1 MVIILFH
8 LFRKKRKGGGK
19 VDTEKVVYILQRYK
33 DINREL
39 QLHNRIIKDI
49 EDNFYC
55 PLTSSINKVDSTEKT
70 ALSVPVEISK
80 ELKDL
85 QKQKGET
92 LIFKTE
98 VKRELDKLE
107 TLHKCIIY
115 DFYIDHKR
123 WEQIAQRLNYSV
135 RQCKNI
141 RAKALKI
148 LGRQFEYNK
157 ELKKFKVR

>member
-1 MVIILFH
+1 MIL
-8 LFRKKRKGGGK
+8 RIGGGK

-33 DINREL
+33 DINKEL
-39 QLHNRIIKDI
+39 QLHDRIIKDI

-55 PLTSSINKVDSTEKT
+55 PLTSLSNKADSTEKT
-70 ALSVPVEISK
+70 ALNVPLEISK
-80 ELKDL
+80 ELRDL
-85 QKQKGET
+85 QRQKEET
-92 LIFKTE
+92 LIFKIE

-115 DFYIDHKR
+115 DFYIDHRK

-141 RAKALKI
+141 RVKALKL
-148 LGRQFEYNK
+148 LGRQFERNK
-157 ELKKFKVR
+157 ELKKYKAG